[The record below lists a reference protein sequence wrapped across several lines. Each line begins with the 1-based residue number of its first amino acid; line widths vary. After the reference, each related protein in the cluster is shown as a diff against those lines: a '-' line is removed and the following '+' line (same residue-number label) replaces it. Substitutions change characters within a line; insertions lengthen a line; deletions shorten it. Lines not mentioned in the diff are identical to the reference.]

1 MLKSAAARPLLWLML
16 LAGLLAFAFQG
27 SRGLWEPD
35 EGRYTNVALQMMSSG
50 DYLMPHRHHGTL
62 HVTKPPVTYWALA
75 GSFGAFGHNE
85 WAARLPMA
93 LAYLL
98 TVFLVYRL
106 GRLFTPARPWL
117 PALLYAISPVPFLAA
132 NAITTD
138 TLLAF
143 AETAAVLAYALRRFG
158 AGRPRHLDLM
168 WLLFGLAFMIKGPPG
183 LLPLAAIVL
192 FEWRSGGLTALR
204 GLLRP
209 IGLALFVVAG
219 LGWFAFITQQRPE
232 LLDYFLRHEV
242 VDRVA
247 SATHDRNSQWYGG
260 FSVYLPTLL
269 VGALPWLL
277 ALLAGRRRVGVAR
290 DAQMRFLLLW
300 TLLPLL
306 VFMLSRSRLPFYIL
320 PLFVPLALLA
330 SKALADIAF
339 GTRHAALLAFWLVC
353 LLSLKGA
360 LAYWPYKDDARA
372 FAAELRPMLPA
383 QPNELAFVGA
393 KASYGLNFYLGA
405 EIEKLSLEDLRG
417 PQPLSDAEYDQGL
430 RSELYEAEPRRYF
443 LVPEKQQAAF
453 LAVIGERPELK
464 PHRLGTAHR
473 YAVYRIERAP

>member
-1 MLKSAAARPLLWLML
+1 MPKFPATRPLLWLML

-35 EGRYTNVALQMMSSG
+35 EGRYTNVALQMMDSG
-50 DYLMPHRHHGTL
+50 DYLMPHRHHGSL

-75 GSFGAFGHNE
+75 GSFGTFGRTE
-85 WAARLPMA
+85 WAARTPMA

-98 TVFLVYRL
+98 TVFLAYRL

-143 AETAAVLAYALRRFG
+143 AETAAVCAYALRRFG
-158 AGRPRHLDLM
+158 GARPRQLDLM

-183 LLPLAAIVL
+183 LLPLAAIVV
-192 FEWRSGGLTALR
+192 FEWRSGGLPALR

-209 IGLALFVVAG
+209 AGLALFVAAG
-219 LGWFAFITQQRPE
+219 LGWFVFITQQRPE

-242 VDRVA
+242 VERVA

-260 FSVYLPTLL
+260 FSVYLPVLL
-269 VGALPWLL
+269 AGALPWLL
-277 ALLAGRRRVGVAR
+277 ALLADRRRPALAL
-290 DAQMRFLLLW
+290 DAQTRFLLLW
-300 TLLPLL
+300 LLLPLL

-330 SKALADIAF
+330 ARTLDGVAF
-339 GTRHAALLAFWLVC
+339 GRRQTALLAVWLVC
-353 LLSLKGA
+353 LLALKGT
-360 LAYWPYKDDARA
+360 LAHWPYKDDTRA
-372 FAAELRPMLPA
+372 FAAELRPMLPTE
-383 QPNELAFVGA
+383 PRELAFIGS
-393 KASYGLNFYLGA
+393 KAAYGLNFYLGA
-405 EIEKLSLEDLRG
+405 EIEKISVDDLRG
-417 PQPLSDAEYDQGL
+417 PQPLSDAEYDQDL
-430 RSELYEAEPRRYF
+430 RSELHETEPQRYF
-443 LVPEKQQAAF
+443 LVPEKQLAAF
-453 LAVIGERPELK
+453 LAVVGERAELK
-464 PHRLGTAHR
+464 PQRLGTVRR
-473 YAVYRIERAP
+473 YAVYRIERTP

>member
-1 MLKSAAARPLLWLML
+1 MPKLPVTRPLLWLML

-35 EGRYTNVALQMMSSG
+35 EGRYTNVALQMMDSG
-50 DYLMPHRHHGTL
+50 DYLVPHRHHGTL

-85 WAARLPMA
+85 WSARLPMA

-143 AETAAVLAYALRRFG
+143 AETAAVSAYALHRFG
-158 AGRPRHLDLM
+158 DGRSRHLDLM

-183 LLPLAAIVL
+183 LLPLAAIVA
-192 FEWRSGGLTALR
+192 FEWRSGGLQALR

-209 IGLALFVVAG
+209 VGLALFVAAG
-219 LGWFAFITQQRPE
+219 LGWFVFITQQRPE
-232 LLDYFLRHEV
+232 LLDYFLNHEV
-242 VDRVA
+242 LDRVA

-260 FSVYLPTLL
+260 FAVYLPTLL
-269 VGALPWLL
+269 VGALPWLSAWL
-277 ALLAGRRRVGVAR
+277 ASGRRPALAMDAR
-290 DAQMRFLLLW
+290 TRFLLLW
-300 TLLPLL
+300 LLLPLL

-330 SKALADIAF
+330 ARMLDGVAF
-339 GTRHAALLAFWLVC
+339 GRRQAALLAFWLAC
-353 LLSLKGA
+353 LLVLKGA
-360 LAYWPYKDDARA
+360 LAHWPYKDDARA
-372 FAAELRPMLPA
+372 FAAELRPMLPTE
-383 QPNELAFVGA
+383 PEELAFIGS
-393 KASYGLNFYLGA
+393 KAVYGLNFYLGA
-405 EIEKLSLEDLRG
+405 EIEKISVDDLRG
-417 PQPLSDAEYDQGL
+417 PQPLSDAEYDQDL
-430 RSELYEAEPRRYF
+430 RSELHETEPQRYF
-443 LVPEKQQAAF
+443 LVPEKQRPAF
-453 LAVIGERPELK
+453 LAVVAERAELK
-464 PHRLGTAHR
+464 PRRLGTVRR

>member
-1 MLKSAAARPLLWLML
+1 MRPLLWLML
-16 LAGLLAFAFQG
+16 VAGLLAFAFQG

-35 EGRYTNVALQMMSSG
+35 EGRYTNVALQMMDSG
-50 DYLMPHRHHGTL
+50 NYLVPHRHHASL

-75 GSFGAFGHNE
+75 GSLQTFGRNE

-93 LAYLL
+93 LAYVL
-98 TVFLVYRL
+98 TVLLVYRL
-106 GRLFTPARPWL
+106 GQLFTSARPWL

-138 TLLAF
+138 TLLAL
-143 AETAAVLAYALRRFG
+143 AETAAILAYALYRFG
-158 AGRPRHLDLM
+158 DGRARQLDLM

-183 LLPLAAIVL
+183 LLPLAAVVV
-192 FEWRSGGLTALR
+192 FEWRIGGLRAVR

-209 IGLALFVVAG
+209 AGLALFVVGG
-219 LGWFAFITQQRPE
+219 LGWFVYITHQRPE

-269 VGALPWLL
+269 VGALPWLAAWL
-277 ALLAGRRRVGVAR
+277 VGGRRPDLAMDAR
-290 DAQMRFLLLW
+290 TRFLLLW
-300 TLLPLL
+300 LLLPLL

-330 SKALADIAF
+330 AKALAGTAF
-339 GTRHAALLAFWLVC
+339 GRRQAVLLVFWLVC
-353 LLSLKGA
+353 LLALKGA
-360 LAYWPYKDDARA
+360 LAHRPYKDDTRA
-372 FAAELRPMLPA
+372 LAAELRPMLPA
-383 QPNELAFVGA
+383 EPKELSFIGS
-393 KASYGLNFYLGA
+393 KAAYGLNFYLGA
-405 EIEKLSLEDLRG
+405 EIERLSLDDLRG
-417 PQPLSDAEYDQGL
+417 PQRLSDAEFDQDL
-430 RSELYEAEPRRYF
+430 RSELREIEPHRYF
-443 LVPEKQQAAF
+443 LVPEKQLPGF
-453 LAVIGERPELK
+453 LAVVAERPELA
-464 PHRLGTAHR
+464 PQRLGTARR